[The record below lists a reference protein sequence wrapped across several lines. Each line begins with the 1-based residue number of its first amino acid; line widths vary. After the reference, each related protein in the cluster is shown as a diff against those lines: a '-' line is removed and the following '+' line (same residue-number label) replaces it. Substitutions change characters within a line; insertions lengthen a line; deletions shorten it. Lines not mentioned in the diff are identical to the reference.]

1 MISSLGNY
9 LQISAILFSILAVVS
24 SLYRSAT
31 FFFYLSFL
39 STLLS
44 FLLLVYGF
52 IISDF
57 SVQNVFLNSSTL
69 KPLGFKIAASW
80 ASHEGSILLWLCL
93 LQTIGVIYIALF
105 NSRPTRV
112 YHIIILALIQILFG
126 SFIYFTSNP
135 FDSLSFRPAQ
145 GLGLN
150 PMLQDIALIIHPP
163 ILYLGYVCYVV
174 PFTSACVILLTSSLD
189 FVNLRAIKIFTNL
202 GMLFSTLGIALGSW
216 WAYRELGWGGFWF
229 FDPVENI
236 SLLPWL
242 SAIALHHSVLVT
254 IKSRQ
259 MKNWTI
265 TLSIITFLLVVFG
278 TFLVRSS
285 VITSIHSFTSSPK
298 RAVYMLAIFAIV
310 AISSLVLLILKGQNI
325 GTLLPTKLDKPRL
338 IIWGSSFF
346 LTSLVV
352 LLCATIYPIVYSL
365 LYQESITISERFFTN
380 NFIIFIIPTLLL
392 AGIAQ
397 TNNIRTKNLLNFLHK
412 SKNLSRFLGETKPST
427 ASSTI
432 DDCSERRR
440 VSSEQESPTRL
451 IYARN
456 LLILAFSLVITF
468 TSSYQIQYG
477 FISACTMT
485 FSLFLIIQNCY
496 YILAK
501 SNFFREKLKTNRPLA
516 KFAFARELAGV
527 TKPRPAVDDDSATD
541 SSLGALPKLPA
552 EVELCKRSN
561 IAMILGHLGFGLLV
575 FTITVNSLL
584 QSEVDF
590 IGKVGDKVVSG
601 NFEVT
606 LRDIRVSSAQNYYRQ
621 IAEFWI
627 QDKQNNITILKPE
640 NRLYI
645 IEKQLSQES
654 NIYSYLTYDLYAV
667 LSKIDDDVIHAKIYY
682 KPMMSFIWIS
692 IMLMAGGFLI
702 GLLKK

>member
-9 LQISAILFSILAVVS
+9 LQISAILFSILTVVS
-24 SLYRSAT
+24 SLYLYRSAT

-93 LQTIGVIYIALF
+93 LQIIGFIYIALF
-105 NSRPTRV
+105 NSRPTQV

-236 SLLPWL
+236 SLFPWL

-254 IKSRQ
+254 IKSGQ

-285 VITSIHSFTSSPK
+285 VITSIHSFASSPK
-298 RAVYMLAIFAIV
+298 RAIYMLAIFAIL
-310 AISSLVLLILKGQNI
+310 ATSSLVLLILKGQNI
-325 GTLLPTKLDKPRL
+325 GILLPTKLDKPRL
-338 IIWGSSFF
+338 IIWGSIFF
-346 LTSLVV
+346 LIALVV

-365 LYQESITISERFFTN
+365 LYQESITISERFFIN

-397 TNNIRTKNLLNFLHK
+397 TNNIRTKNLLDFLHK
-412 SKNLSRFLGETKPST
+412 SKKLSGFLGKTKPNT
-427 ASSTI
+427 AAHI
-432 DDCSERRR
+432 DDCYGARQ

-451 IYARN
+451 IYPRS

-501 SNFFREKLKTNRPLA
+501 SNFFRKKLK
-516 KFAFARELAGV
+516 
-527 TKPRPAVDDDSATD
+527 AT
-541 SSLGALPKLPA
+541 
-552 EVELCKRSN
+552 
-561 IAMILGHLGFGLLV
+561 AMILGHLGFGLLV

>member
-1 MISSLGNY
+1 MSSLGNY
-9 LQISAILFSILAVVS
+9 LQISAILFSILTVVS
-24 SLYRSAT
+24 SLYLYRSAT

-57 SVQNVFLNSSTL
+57 SIQNVFFNSSTL

-93 LQTIGVIYIALF
+93 LQTIAVIYIALF
-105 NSRPTRV
+105 NSRPIQV
-112 YHIIILALIQILFG
+112 YHTIILALIQILFG

-174 PFTSACVILLTSSLD
+174 PFTSASVMLLTSNLD
-189 FVNLRAIKIFTNL
+189 LVNLRAIKIFTNL

-242 SAIALHHSVLVT
+242 SAIVLHHSILVT
-254 IKSRQ
+254 IKSGR
-259 MKNWTI
+259 MTNWSI
-265 TLSIITFLLVVFG
+265 TLSIITFLLVVFS
-278 TFLVRSS
+278 TFLVRSGL
-285 VITSIHSFTSSPK
+285 ITSIHSFASSPE
-298 RAVYMLAIFAIV
+298 RAIYMLVIFAII
-310 AISSLVLLILKGQNI
+310 AISSLVLLLVKGQNI
-325 GTLLPTKLDKPRL
+325 TQPDPAGLDKHKFKYKL
-338 IIWGSSFF
+338 IIWGSIFF
-346 LTSLVV
+346 LTALVI
-352 LLCATIYPIVYSL
+352 LLCATIYPVVYSL
-365 LYQESITISERFFTN
+365 LYQESITISERFFIN
-380 NFIIFIIPTLLL
+380 NFIIFIIPTVLLV
-392 AGIAQ
+392 GIAY
-397 TNNIRTKNLLNFLHK
+397 N
-412 SKNLSRFLGETKPST
+412 
-427 ASSTI
+427 
-432 DDCSERRR
+432 
-440 VSSEQESPTRL
+440 TRKKQ
-451 IYARN
+451 
-456 LLILAFSLVITF
+456 LLILASSFAITVI
-468 TSSYQIQYG
+468 SSYQIQYG
-477 FISACTMT
+477 FISACAVTS
-485 FSLFLIIQNCY
+485 SLFLIIQNCY

-501 SNFFREKLKTNRPLA
+501 SNFFRTKLKA
-516 KFAFARELAGV
+516 
-527 TKPRPAVDDDSATD
+527 
-541 SSLGALPKLPA
+541 
-552 EVELCKRSN
+552 N

-575 FTITVNSLL
+575 LTITLNSLL

-590 IGKVGDKVVSG
+590 IGKVGDKVTAG
-601 NFEVT
+601 GFEVT
-606 LRDIRVSSAQNYYRQ
+606 LKDMRVSSAQNYYRQ

-627 QDKQNNITILKPE
+627 EDQQNNITILKPE

-682 KPMMSFIWIS
+682 KPMMSLIWLS
-692 IMLMAGGFLI
+692 IMLTAGGVLI

>member
-9 LQISAILFSILAVVS
+9 LQISAILFSILTVVS
-24 SLYRSAT
+24 SLYLYRSAT

-57 SVQNVFLNSSTL
+57 SIQNVFFNSSTL

-93 LQTIGVIYIALF
+93 LQTIAVIYIALF
-105 NSRPTRV
+105 NSRPIQV
-112 YHIIILALIQILFG
+112 YHTIILALIQILFG

-174 PFTSACVILLTSSLD
+174 PFTSASVMLLTSNLD
-189 FVNLRAIKIFTNL
+189 LVNLRAIKIFTNL

-242 SAIALHHSVLVT
+242 SAIVLHHSILVT
-254 IKSRQ
+254 IKSGR
-259 MKNWTI
+259 MTNWSI
-265 TLSIITFLLVVFG
+265 TLSIITFLLVVFS
-278 TFLVRSS
+278 TFLVRSGL
-285 VITSIHSFTSSPK
+285 ITSIHSFASSPE
-298 RAVYMLAIFAIV
+298 RAIYMLVIFAII
-310 AISSLVLLILKGQNI
+310 AISSLVLLLVKGQNI
-325 GTLLPTKLDKPRL
+325 TQPDPAGLDKHKFKYKL
-338 IIWGSSFF
+338 IIWGSIFF
-346 LTSLVV
+346 LTALVI
-352 LLCATIYPIVYSL
+352 LLCATIYPVVYSL
-365 LYQESITISERFFTN
+365 LYQESITISERFFIN
-380 NFIIFIIPTLLL
+380 NFIIFIIPTVLLV
-392 AGIAQ
+392 GIAY
-397 TNNIRTKNLLNFLHK
+397 N
-412 SKNLSRFLGETKPST
+412 
-427 ASSTI
+427 
-432 DDCSERRR
+432 
-440 VSSEQESPTRL
+440 TRKKQ
-451 IYARN
+451 
-456 LLILAFSLVITF
+456 LLILASSFAITVI
-468 TSSYQIQYG
+468 SSYQIQYG
-477 FISACTMT
+477 FISACAVTS
-485 FSLFLIIQNCY
+485 SLFLIIQNCY

-501 SNFFREKLKTNRPLA
+501 SNFFRTKLKA
-516 KFAFARELAGV
+516 
-527 TKPRPAVDDDSATD
+527 
-541 SSLGALPKLPA
+541 
-552 EVELCKRSN
+552 N

-575 FTITVNSLL
+575 LTITLNSLL

-590 IGKVGDKVVSG
+590 IGKVGDKVTAG
-601 NFEVT
+601 GFEVT
-606 LRDIRVSSAQNYYRQ
+606 LKDMRVSSAQNYYRQ

-627 QDKQNNITILKPE
+627 EDQQNNITILKPE

-682 KPMMSFIWIS
+682 KPMMSLIWLS
-692 IMLMAGGFLI
+692 IMLTAGGVLI

>member
-1 MISSLGNY
+1 MKNLKVLSSFGNY
-9 LQISAILFSILAVVS
+9 LQILAMLFSILAVITAS
-24 SLYRSAT
+24 YHAGTL
-31 FFFYLSFL
+31 FFYLSWL

-44 FLLLVYGF
+44 FLLLVCGF

-57 SVQNVFLNSSTL
+57 SIQNVFLNSSTL

-105 NSRPTRV
+105 NSRPARV
-112 YHIIILALIQILFG
+112 YHIIVLALIQILFG

-174 PFTSACVILLTSSLD
+174 PFTSACVMLLTSNLD
-189 FVNLRAIKIFTNL
+189 YANLRDIKIFTNL

-242 SAIALHHSVLVT
+242 SAIVLHHSILVT
-254 IKSRQ
+254 IKSGR
-259 MKNWTI
+259 MKNWII
-265 TLSIITFLLVVFG
+265 TLSIITFLLVVFS
-278 TFLVRSS
+278 TFLVRST
-285 VITSIHSFTSSPK
+285 VLTSIHSFASSPE
-298 RAVYMLAIFAIV
+298 RAIYMLAIFAIL
-310 AISSLVLLILKGQNI
+310 AISSLVLLLVKGQNI
-325 GTLLPTKLDKPRL
+325 TQSDSTGLDKHKFKHKL
-338 IIWGSSFF
+338 IIWGSIFF
-346 LTSLVV
+346 LIALVV
-352 LLCATIYPIVYSL
+352 LLSATIYPVVYSL
-365 LYQESITISERFFTN
+365 LYQESITISERFFIN
-380 NFIIFIIPTLLL
+380 NFIIFIIPTVLL
-392 AGIAQ
+392 AGIAY
-397 TNNIRTKNLLNFLHK
+397 N
-412 SKNLSRFLGETKPST
+412 
-427 ASSTI
+427 
-432 DDCSERRR
+432 
-440 VSSEQESPTRL
+440 TRKKQ
-451 IYARN
+451 
-456 LLILAFSLVITF
+456 LLILAISLAITF
-468 TSSYQIQYG
+468 ISSYQIQYG
-477 FISACTMT
+477 FISACAVT

-496 YILAK
+496 CVLTK
-501 SNFFREKLKTNRPLA
+501 SNFFRTKLKANM
-516 KFAFARELAGV
+516 
-527 TKPRPAVDDDSATD
+527 
-541 SSLGALPKLPA
+541 
-552 EVELCKRSN
+552 
-561 IAMILGHLGFGLLV
+561 AMILGHLGFGLLV
-575 FTITVNSLL
+575 LTITLNSLL

-590 IGKVGDKVVSG
+590 IGKVGDKVTAG
-601 NFEVT
+601 GFEVT
-606 LRDIRVSSAQNYYRQ
+606 LKDIRISSAQNYYRQ

-627 QDKQNNITILKPE
+627 QDQQNNITILKPE

-682 KPMMSFIWIS
+682 KPMMSLIWLS
-692 IMLMAGGFLI
+692 IMLTAGGLLI
-702 GLLKK
+702 GLFKKL

>member
-1 MISSLGNY
+1 M
-9 LQISAILFSILAVVS
+9 LFSILAIITAS
-24 SLYRSAT
+24 YHAGTL
-31 FFFYLSFL
+31 FFYFSWL

-44 FLLLVYGF
+44 FLLLVCGF
-52 IISDF
+52 ITSDF
-57 SVQNVFLNSSTL
+57 SIQNVFFNSSTL

-112 YHIIILALIQILFG
+112 YHIIVLALIQILFS

-174 PFTSACVILLTSSLD
+174 PFTSACVMLLTSNLD
-189 FVNLRAIKIFTNL
+189 LTNLRAIKIFTNL
-202 GMLFSTLGIALGSW
+202 GIIFLTLGIALGSW

-242 SAIALHHSVLVT
+242 SAIVLHHSILVT
-254 IKSRQ
+254 IKSGQ
-259 MKNWTI
+259 MKNWI
-265 TLSIITFLLVVFG
+265 VTLSIITFLLVVFS

-285 VITSIHSFTSSPK
+285 VLTSIHSFASSPE
-298 RAVYMLAIFAIV
+298 RAIYMLAIFAIL

-325 GTLLPTKLDKPRL
+325 IQLLPTELYKHKL
-338 IIWGSSFF
+338 IIWGSTFF
-346 LTSLVV
+346 LTALVV
-352 LLCATIYPIVYSL
+352 LLYATIYPVVYSL
-365 LYQESITISERFFTN
+365 LYQESITISERFFIN
-380 NFIIFIIPTLLL
+380 NFIIFIIPTVLL

-397 TNNIRTKNLLNFLHK
+397 TNHIRKQQL
-412 SKNLSRFLGETKPST
+412 
-427 ASSTI
+427 
-432 DDCSERRR
+432 
-440 VSSEQESPTRL
+440 V
-451 IYARN
+451 
-456 LLILAFSLVITF
+456 ILACSFVITF
-468 TSSYQIQYG
+468 ISSYQIQYG
-477 FISACTMT
+477 FISACAVI

-496 YILAK
+496 CPLAN
-501 SNFFREKLKTNRPLA
+501 SNFFREKLKA
-516 KFAFARELAGV
+516 
-527 TKPRPAVDDDSATD
+527 
-541 SSLGALPKLPA
+541 
-552 EVELCKRSN
+552 N

-575 FTITVNSLL
+575 LTITLNSLL

-590 IGKVGDKVVSG
+590 IGKVGDKITAG
-601 NFEVT
+601 GFEVT
-606 LRDIRVSSAQNYYRQ
+606 LRDIRVSSSQNYYRQ

-627 QDKQNNITILKPE
+627 QDQQNNITILKPE
-640 NRLYI
+640 NRFYI

-682 KPMMSFIWIS
+682 KPIMSLIWLS
-692 IMLMAGGFLI
+692 IMLIAGGLLI
-702 GLLKK
+702 GLFSRSVKSLEI

>member
-9 LQISAILFSILAVVS
+9 LQISAILFSILTVVS
-24 SLYRSAT
+24 SLYLYRSAT

-57 SVQNVFLNSSTL
+57 SIQNVFFNSSTL

-93 LQTIGVIYIALF
+93 LQTIAVIYIALF
-105 NSRPTRV
+105 NSRPIQV
-112 YHIIILALIQILFG
+112 YHIIVLALIQILFG

-135 FDSLSFRPAQ
+135 FDSLSFCPAQ

-242 SAIALHHSVLVT
+242 SAIVLHHSILVT
-254 IKSRQ
+254 IKSGR
-259 MKNWTI
+259 MTNWSI
-265 TLSIITFLLVVFG
+265 TLSIITFLLVVFS
-278 TFLVRSS
+278 TFLVRSGL
-285 VITSIHSFTSSPK
+285 IISIHSFASSPE
-298 RAVYMLAIFAIV
+298 RAIYMLAIFAII
-310 AISSLVLLILKGQNI
+310 AISSLVLLLVKGQSI
-325 GTLLPTKLDKPRL
+325 TQPDSTGLDKHKFKYKL
-338 IIWGSSFF
+338 IIWGSIFF
-346 LTSLVV
+346 LTALVI
-352 LLCATIYPIVYSL
+352 LLCATIYPVVYSL
-365 LYQESITISERFFTN
+365 LYQESITISEIFFIN
-380 NFIIFIIPTLLL
+380 NFTIFIIPTVLL
-392 AGIAQ
+392 AGIAY
-397 TNNIRTKNLLNFLHK
+397 N
-412 SKNLSRFLGETKPST
+412 
-427 ASSTI
+427 
-432 DDCSERRR
+432 
-440 VSSEQESPTRL
+440 TRKKQ
-451 IYARN
+451 
-456 LLILAFSLVITF
+456 LLILASSFAITVI
-468 TSSYQIQYG
+468 SSYQIQYG
-477 FISACTMT
+477 FISACAVT

-501 SNFFREKLKTNRPLA
+501 SNFFRTKLKA
-516 KFAFARELAGV
+516 
-527 TKPRPAVDDDSATD
+527 
-541 SSLGALPKLPA
+541 
-552 EVELCKRSN
+552 N

-575 FTITVNSLL
+575 LTITLNSLL

-590 IGKVGDKVVSG
+590 IGKVGDKVTTG
-601 NFEVT
+601 GFEVT
-606 LRDIRVSSAQNYYRQ
+606 LKDMRVSSAQNYYRQ

-627 QDKQNNITILKPE
+627 EDQQNNITILKPE

>member
-1 MISSLGNY
+1 MSNFGNY
-9 LQISAILFSILAVVS
+9 LQILAMLFSILAVITAS
-24 SLYRSAT
+24 YRT
-31 FFFYLSFL
+31 GTLFFYCSWL

-44 FLLLVYGF
+44 FLLLVCGF

-57 SVQNVFLNSSTL
+57 SIQNIFFNSSTL

-112 YHIIILALIQILFG
+112 YHIIVLALIQILLS

-135 FDSLSFRPAQ
+135 FDSLSFRPTQ

-163 ILYLGYVCYVV
+163 ILYLGSVCYVA
-174 PFTSACVILLTSSLD
+174 PFTSACVMLLTSNLD
-189 FVNLRAIKIFTNL
+189 SANLRAIKIFSNL
-202 GMLFSTLGIALGSW
+202 GIIFLTLGIALGSW

-242 SAIALHHSVLVT
+242 SAISLHHSILVT
-254 IKSRQ
+254 IKSGR

-265 TLSIITFLLVVFG
+265 TLSIITFLLVVLS
-278 TFLVRSS
+278 TFLVRSGL
-285 VITSIHSFTSSPK
+285 ITSIHSFASSAE
-298 RAVYMLAIFAIV
+298 RAIYMLAIFAII
-310 AISSLVLLILKGQNI
+310 AISSLVLLLVKGQNI
-325 GTLLPTKLDKPRL
+325 TQPNSIGLDKHQFKHKL
-338 IIWGSSFF
+338 IVWGSIFF
-346 LTSLVV
+346 LTALLV
-352 LLCATIYPIVYSL
+352 LLCSTIYPIVYSL
-365 LYQESITISERFFTN
+365 LYQESVTISERFFIN
-380 NFIIFIIPTLLL
+380 NFIIFIIPTVLL

-397 TNNIRTKNLLNFLHK
+397 RNNNGLLRWF
-412 SKNLSRFLGETKPST
+412 TP
-427 ASSTI
+427 
-432 DDCSERRR
+432 
-440 VSSEQESPTRL
+440 P
-451 IYARN
+451 RN
-456 LLILAFSLVITF
+456 DTSLLLILVCSFAITF
-468 TSSYQIQYG
+468 ISSYQIQYG
-477 FISACTMT
+477 FISAWAVT

-496 YILAK
+496 YVLTK
-501 SNFFREKLKTNRPLA
+501 SNFFRTKLKA
-516 KFAFARELAGV
+516 
-527 TKPRPAVDDDSATD
+527 
-541 SSLGALPKLPA
+541 
-552 EVELCKRSN
+552 N

-575 FTITVNSLL
+575 LTITVNSLL

-590 IGKVGDKVVSG
+590 IGKVGDKVTAKG
-601 NFEVT
+601 FEVT
-606 LRDIRVSSAQNYYRQ
+606 LKDIRVSSAQNYYRQ

-627 QDKQNNITILKPE
+627 QDQQNNITILKPE
-640 NRLYI
+640 NRFYI

-682 KPMMSFIWIS
+682 KPMMSLIWLS
-692 IMLMAGGFLI
+692 IILIAGGLLI
-702 GLLKK
+702 GLFNKLSI

>member
-1 MISSLGNY
+1 M
-9 LQISAILFSILAVVS
+9 
-24 SLYRSAT
+24 
-31 FFFYLSFL
+31 

-44 FLLLVYGF
+44 FLLLVCGF
-52 IISDF
+52 VISDF
-57 SVQNVFLNSSTL
+57 SIQNVFFNSSTL

-105 NSRPTRV
+105 NSRPTQV
-112 YHIIILALIQILFG
+112 YHIIVLALIQILFG

-174 PFTSACVILLTSSLD
+174 PFTSACVMLLTSNLD
-189 FVNLRAIKIFTNL
+189 FANLRAIKVFTNL

-242 SAIALHHSVLVT
+242 SAIVLHHSILVM
-254 IKSRQ
+254 IKSGR
-259 MKNWTI
+259 MKNWII
-265 TLSIITFLLVVFG
+265 TLSIITFLLVVFS

-285 VITSIHSFTSSPK
+285 VLTSIHSFASSPE
-298 RAVYMLAIFAIV
+298 RAIYMLAIFAIL
-310 AISSLVLLILKGQNI
+310 AISSLVLLLVKGQNI
-325 GTLLPTKLDKPRL
+325 TKSDSTGLDKHKFKHKL
-338 IIWGSSFF
+338 IIWGSIFF
-346 LTSLVV
+346 LTALVV
-352 LLCATIYPIVYSL
+352 LLSATIYPVVYSL
-365 LYQESITISERFFTN
+365 LYQESITISERFFIN
-380 NFIIFIIPTLLL
+380 NFTIFIIPTVLL
-392 AGIAQ
+392 AGITQ
-397 TNNIRTKNLLNFLHK
+397 TDNIANSQSSLRGATVVATKQSIKAIKNGLL
-412 SKNLSRFLGETKPST
+412 
-427 ASSTI
+427 
-432 DDCSERRR
+432 RRLMPPR
-440 VSSEQESPTRL
+440 NDVSLLWLNTSLVNYIRRKQ
-451 IYARN
+451 
-456 LLILAFSLVITF
+456 LLILASSFAITF
-468 TSSYQIQYG
+468 ISSYQIQYG
-477 FISACTMT
+477 FISACAVT

-496 YILAK
+496 YVLAK
-501 SNFFREKLKTNRPLA
+501 SNFFRTKLKA
-516 KFAFARELAGV
+516 
-527 TKPRPAVDDDSATD
+527 
-541 SSLGALPKLPA
+541 
-552 EVELCKRSN
+552 N

-575 FTITVNSLL
+575 LTITLNSLL

-590 IGKVGDKVVSG
+590 IGKVGDKVTAG
-601 NFEVT
+601 GFEVT
-606 LRDIRVSSAQNYYRQ
+606 LKDIRVSTAQNYYRQ

-627 QDKQNNITILKPE
+627 QDQQNNITILKPE

-682 KPMMSFIWIS
+682 KPMMSLIWIS
-692 IMLMAGGFLI
+692 IMIIAGGLLI
-702 GLLKK
+702 GLFRRSTS

>member
-9 LQISAILFSILAVVS
+9 LQISAILFSILTVVS
-24 SLYRSAT
+24 SLYLYRSAT

-105 NSRPTRV
+105 NSRPIQV
-112 YHIIILALIQILFG
+112 YHIIVLALIQILFG

-242 SAIALHHSVLVT
+242 SAIVLHHSILVT
-254 IKSRQ
+254 IKSGQ

-265 TLSIITFLLVVFG
+265 TLSIITFLLVVFS
-278 TFLVRSS
+278 TFLVRSGL
-285 VITSIHSFTSSPK
+285 IISIHSFASSPE
-298 RAVYMLAIFAIV
+298 RAIYMLVIFAII
-310 AISSLVLLILKGQNI
+310 AISSLVLLLVKGQNI
-325 GTLLPTKLDKPRL
+325 TQPDPAGLDKHKFKYKL
-338 IIWGSSFF
+338 IIWGSIFF
-346 LTSLVV
+346 LTALVI
-352 LLCATIYPIVYSL
+352 LLCATIYPVVYSL
-365 LYQESITISERFFTN
+365 LYQESITISEIFFIN
-380 NFIIFIIPTLLL
+380 NFTIFIIPTVLL

-397 TNNIRTKNLLNFLHK
+397 TNHIANPTNSQTSLRGEIMSTKQSRKVIRNGLL
-412 SKNLSRFLGETKPST
+412 
-427 ASSTI
+427 
-432 DDCSERRR
+432 RRLMH
-440 VSSEQESPTRL
+440 P
-451 IYARN
+451 RN
-456 LLILAFSLVITF
+456 DVCLLFISFAITVI
-468 TSSYQIQYG
+468 SSYQIQYG
-477 FISACTMT
+477 FISACAVT

-496 YILAK
+496 YVLAK
-501 SNFFREKLKTNRPLA
+501 SNFFRTKLKA
-516 KFAFARELAGV
+516 
-527 TKPRPAVDDDSATD
+527 
-541 SSLGALPKLPA
+541 
-552 EVELCKRSN
+552 N

-575 FTITVNSLL
+575 LTITVNSLL

-590 IGKVGDKVVSG
+590 IGKVGDKVTAG
-601 NFEVT
+601 GFEVT
-606 LRDIRVSSAQNYYRQ
+606 LKDMRVSSAQNYYRQ

-627 QDKQNNITILKPE
+627 EDQQNNITILKPE

-682 KPMMSFIWIS
+682 KPMMSFIWLS
-692 IMLMAGGFLI
+692 IVLTAGGFLI

>member
-1 MISSLGNY
+1 MISNFGNY
-9 LQISAILFSILAVVS
+9 LQILAMLFSILAVITAS
-24 SLYRSAT
+24 YRT
-31 FFFYLSFL
+31 GTLFFYCSWL

-44 FLLLVYGF
+44 FLLLVCGF

-57 SVQNVFLNSSTL
+57 SIQNIFFNSSTL

-112 YHIIILALIQILFG
+112 YHIIVLALIQILLS

-135 FDSLSFRPAQ
+135 FDSLSFRPTQ

-163 ILYLGYVCYVV
+163 ILYLGSVCYVA
-174 PFTSACVILLTSSLD
+174 PFTSACVMLLTSNLD
-189 FVNLRAIKIFTNL
+189 SANLRAIKIFSNL
-202 GMLFSTLGIALGSW
+202 GIIFLTLGIALGSW

-242 SAIALHHSVLVT
+242 SAISLHHSILVT
-254 IKSRQ
+254 IKSGR

-265 TLSIITFLLVVFG
+265 TLSIITFLLVVLS
-278 TFLVRSS
+278 TFLVRSGL
-285 VITSIHSFTSSPK
+285 ITSIHSFASSAE
-298 RAVYMLAIFAIV
+298 RAIYMLAIFAII
-310 AISSLVLLILKGQNI
+310 AISSLVLLLVKGQNI
-325 GTLLPTKLDKPRL
+325 TQPNSIGLDKHQFKHKL
-338 IIWGSSFF
+338 IVWGSIFF
-346 LTSLVV
+346 LTALLV
-352 LLCATIYPIVYSL
+352 LLCSTIYPIVYSL
-365 LYQESITISERFFTN
+365 LYQESVTISERFFIN
-380 NFIIFIIPTLLL
+380 NFIIFIIPTVLL

-397 TNNIRTKNLLNFLHK
+397 RNNNGLLRWF
-412 SKNLSRFLGETKPST
+412 TP
-427 ASSTI
+427 
-432 DDCSERRR
+432 
-440 VSSEQESPTRL
+440 P
-451 IYARN
+451 RN
-456 LLILAFSLVITF
+456 DTSLLLILVCSFAITF
-468 TSSYQIQYG
+468 ISSYQIQYG
-477 FISACTMT
+477 FISAWAVT

-496 YILAK
+496 YVLTK
-501 SNFFREKLKTNRPLA
+501 SNFFRTKLKA
-516 KFAFARELAGV
+516 
-527 TKPRPAVDDDSATD
+527 
-541 SSLGALPKLPA
+541 
-552 EVELCKRSN
+552 N

-575 FTITVNSLL
+575 LTITVNSLL

-590 IGKVGDKVVSG
+590 IGKVGDKVTAKG
-601 NFEVT
+601 FEVT
-606 LRDIRVSSAQNYYRQ
+606 LKDIRVSSAQNYYRQ

-627 QDKQNNITILKPE
+627 QDQQNNITILKPE
-640 NRLYI
+640 NRFYI

-682 KPMMSFIWIS
+682 KPMMSLIWLS
-692 IMLMAGGFLI
+692 IILIAGGLLI
-702 GLLKK
+702 GLFNKLSI

>member
-1 MISSLGNY
+1 MSSLGNY
-9 LQISAILFSILAVVS
+9 LQISAILFSILTVVS
-24 SLYRSAT
+24 SLYLYRSAT

-39 STLLS
+39 STLLA
-44 FLLLVYGF
+44 FLLLVCGF

-57 SVQNVFLNSSTL
+57 SIQNVFFNSSTL

-93 LQTIGVIYIALF
+93 LQTIAVIYIALF
-105 NSRPTRV
+105 NSRPIQV
-112 YHIIILALIQILFG
+112 YHTIILALIQILFG

-242 SAIALHHSVLVT
+242 SAIVLHHSILVT
-254 IKSRQ
+254 IKSGR
-259 MKNWTI
+259 MTNWSI
-265 TLSIITFLLVVFG
+265 TLSIITFLLVVFS
-278 TFLVRSS
+278 TFLVRSGL
-285 VITSIHSFTSSPK
+285 ITSIHSFASSPE
-298 RAVYMLAIFAIV
+298 RAIYMLVIFAII
-310 AISSLVLLILKGQNI
+310 AISSLVLLLVKGQNI
-325 GTLLPTKLDKPRL
+325 TQPDPAGLDKHKFKYKL
-338 IIWGSSFF
+338 IIWGSIFF
-346 LTSLVV
+346 LTALVI
-352 LLCATIYPIVYSL
+352 LLCATIYPVVYSL
-365 LYQESITISERFFTN
+365 LYQESITISERFFIN
-380 NFIIFIIPTLLL
+380 NFIIFLIPTVLLV
-392 AGIAQ
+392 GIAY
-397 TNNIRTKNLLNFLHK
+397 N
-412 SKNLSRFLGETKPST
+412 
-427 ASSTI
+427 
-432 DDCSERRR
+432 
-440 VSSEQESPTRL
+440 TRKKQ
-451 IYARN
+451 
-456 LLILAFSLVITF
+456 LLILASSFAITII
-468 TSSYQIQYG
+468 SSYQIQYG
-477 FISACTMT
+477 FISACAVT

-501 SNFFREKLKTNRPLA
+501 SNFFRTKLKA
-516 KFAFARELAGV
+516 
-527 TKPRPAVDDDSATD
+527 
-541 SSLGALPKLPA
+541 
-552 EVELCKRSN
+552 N

-575 FTITVNSLL
+575 LTITVNSLL

-590 IGKVGDKVVSG
+590 IGKVGDKVTAG
-601 NFEVT
+601 GFEVT
-606 LRDIRVSSAQNYYRQ
+606 LKDMRVSSAQNYYRQ

-627 QDKQNNITILKPE
+627 EDQQNNITILKPE

-702 GLLKK
+702 GLLKLIRN